1 MKIVY
6 IAHPIGGDVVEN
18 IQNVLDIVKKINLG
32 QKYVVPFAPYVT
44 DVLALDDDKPEERE
58 IGLRNCYHILSSL
71 KIDELWLYGPR
82 VTAGMLAEVEL
93 ALEKGMPVFIKDPE
107 MEMPAGYEF
116 IGRDCDE
123 DNEG

>member
-18 IQNVLDIVKKINLG
+18 IQKVLDIVKKINLEK
-32 QKYVVPFAPYVT
+32 KYVVPFAPYIT
-44 DVLALDDDKPEERE
+44 DVLALDDDKHEERE

-82 VTAGMLAEVEL
+82 VTSGMLAEVEL
-93 ALEKGMPVFIKDPE
+93 ALEKGMPVYIKDPE
-107 MEMPAGYEF
+107 MEMPLGYEF
-116 IGRDCDE
+116 IERDCDE